1 MASSDTYASIAVAS
15 EGNLVPF
22 INDRDFFERGA
33 SLTSE
38 TLWSGSVAG
47 GSSSNVYAGSVTIA
61 DPFGEGGGSYL
72 PGAPYIYNDTLK
84 SVYVLYDFMQDLMTI
99 RTGVKRI
106 IKDGTPITFAVY
118 VRNRSAT
125 RMASQIDDRT
135 PTTYEVRSRIEITWA
150 SASAGAAVASVS
162 KTLTATGSRAWYE
175 NVGSD
180 GWIRVFCEVIVD
192 KDLTEDLRANFQPT
206 TNFASASESVYL
218 WGAEVQYGSLN
229 VTGDGDAESTSGGL
243 YMSGGGVFDV
253 ESLVDVEYFRPIR
266 RIPFASGHT
275 YTSGV
280 YRQDKRRWRVTVRA
294 ADLTVTQNLQAFF
307 NIHNGMEHPFFFTA
321 PITDTGVGFPWTSG
335 TGHTADTQETVT
347 GYFSEDVLHI
357 QEIGPSVYDISFS
370 VEELLVK

>member
-1 MASSDTYASIAVAS
+1 MASSDTYASIPVAS
-15 EGNLVPF
+15 EGNLVKRSFYRASGSKPDEWSYGGIIETGADTAAINNPF
-22 INDRDFFERGA
+22 GDGA
-33 SLTSE
+33 SPPALDRKGWAWYFYNDSTGSSGYIIYDFLTDGMTMGE
-38 TLWSGSVAG
+38 VTPTRVPIKNGTYFTLAFYARNKDAVTTAYQIANRTSSGFSSGS
-47 GSSSNVYAGSVTIA
+47 
-61 DPFGEGGGSYL
+61 
-72 PGAPYIYNDTLK
+72 GAT
-84 SVYVLYDFMQDLMTI
+84 
-99 RTGVKRI
+99 
-106 IKDGTPITFAVY
+106 
-118 VRNRSAT
+118 
-125 RMASQIDDRT
+125 
-135 PTTYEVRSRIEITWA
+135 ITWA
-150 SASAGAAVASVS
+150 SASEGAAVSSLSGTKSWHEA
-162 KTLTATGSRAWYE
+162 A
-175 NVGSD
+175 GSD
-180 GWIRVFCEVIVD
+180 GWNRFYIEVAYDNAGIM
-192 KDLTEDLRANFQPT
+192 RAEVNPNAAGGST
-206 TNFASASESVYL
+206 SGVGCYL
-218 WGAEVQYGSLN
+218 WGPEVQYGSLN
-229 VTGDGDAESTSGGL
+229 VAGRGEKTSANGGL

-253 ESLVDVEYFRPIR
+253 ECLVDVEYFRPIR